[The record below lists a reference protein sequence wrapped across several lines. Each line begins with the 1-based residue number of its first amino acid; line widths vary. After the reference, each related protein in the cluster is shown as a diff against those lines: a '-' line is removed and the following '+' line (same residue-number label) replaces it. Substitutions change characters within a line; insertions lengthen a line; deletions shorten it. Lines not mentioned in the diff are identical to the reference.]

1 MLVLGLVLLLL
12 LLLLGP
18 SGASKRLSN
27 TWHFVGDL
35 NHRMHVY
42 LQVDTPLPAYVT
54 FSFLDYEQHVCKQM
68 TLLHMQ
74 LWDDGRIMESLLGA
88 PDSGVRQL
96 LGLMVLMV
104 FHHLPNE
111 AMVRY
116 HRSRVREASF

>member
-12 LLLLGP
+12 LVLLGP

-54 FSFLDYEQHVCKQM
+54 FLSLDYEQHVCKQM

-74 LWDDGRIMESLLGA
+74 LWGDPWKDYGITLVEPPIPG
-88 PDSGVRQL
+88 
-96 LGLMVLMV
+96 
-104 FHHLPNE
+104 
-111 AMVRY
+111 
-116 HRSRVREASF
+116 